1 MTAIDA
7 ILIAAGFVAGAGIDT
22 GAAQYARSVAGSN
35 ADSVSES
42 TPVTRLLSS
51 FAGVC
56 AAVLAVGLAPSEL
69 RLFTAAFGGILL
81 ALANIDFRTQLL
93 PDLLN
98 AALLLLGA
106 AMVLVTRREEWLM
119 HAAGAVIGFAV
130 LWAVETGYRRLRG
143 REGLGRGDAKLL
155 GAIGVW
161 VGAMSLPHVL
171 LVASLSGIAAAIIQS
186 WRRAAPIGAATAIA
200 FGPWIALGGFTVW
213 LLQLTAPQ
221 LLGY

>member
-7 ILIAAGFVAGAGIDT
+7 ILMAAGFVAGAGIDA
-22 GAAQYARSVAGSN
+22 GAARYARGVEDGAG
-35 ADSVSES
+35 ES
-42 TPVTRLLSS
+42 TLVTKLLSGA
-51 FAGVC
+51 AGAG
-56 AAVLAVGLAPSEL
+56 AAVLAVWLAPAEL
-69 RLFTAAFGGILL
+69 RLFTASFGGLLL
-81 ALANIDFRTQLL
+81 ALANIDFRTRLL

-106 AMVLVTRREEWLM
+106 AMVFLVRREAWLM

-143 REGLGRGDAKLL
+143 RDGLGRGDAKLL

-161 VGAMSLPHVL
+161 VGAMGLPLVL
-171 LVASLSGIAAAIIQS
+171 LMASLSGIAAALIQS
-186 WRRAAPIGAATAIA
+186 WRSKAPIGAATAIA

-213 LLQLTAPQ
+213 LLQFTALQFP
-221 LLGY
+221 GY